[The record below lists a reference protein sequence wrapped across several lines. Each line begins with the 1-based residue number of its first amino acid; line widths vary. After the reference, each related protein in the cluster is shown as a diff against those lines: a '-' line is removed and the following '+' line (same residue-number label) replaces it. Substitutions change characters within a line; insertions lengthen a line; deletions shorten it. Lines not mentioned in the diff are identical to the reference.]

1 MTIRTITDRSIWL
14 IVKEQHAPTTNHSNH
29 DTTISHGRSCI
40 PTISHYI
47 ISAKTLKNWCGKH
60 PHLPIP
66 ICLSTMSFPWFLSL
80 GSQDGIFLP
89 NMLAAFSYGVG
100 LTIAVTFILLLRIS
114 SFVDPLNKNLKAP
127 ACPGDGWFR
136 VLGCASHLINGYKCI
151 NGFLSIYQTYFIPYI
166 RDIPWI

>member
-1 MTIRTITDRSIWL
+1 MIYFSIYLGMTIRTITGRSIWL
-14 IVKEQHAPTTNHSNH
+14 IVKEQNAPTTNNSNH
-29 DTTISHGRSCI
+29 DTTISHGWSCI

-100 LTIAVTFILLLRIS
+100 LTMAVTFILLLRIS

-127 ACPGDGWFR
+127 ACPGMAG
-136 VLGCASHLINGYKCI
+136 LGYSDVHP
-151 NGFLSIYQTYFIPYI
+151 T
-166 RDIPWI
+166 